1 MKYVLLSAPVV
12 IAVLAT
18 AQHLKAETPAHCK
31 PGYVR
36 SVPGGPCH
44 LDVLA
49 TNRFKANTKSAQ
61 RRARR

>member
-1 MKYVLLSAPVV
+1 MNVAIVSTLVVASALV
-12 IAVLAT
+12 IAQQAR
-18 AQHLKAETPAHCK
+18 AESPAHCA

-49 TNRFKANTKSAQ
+49 TNKFKAKTAAPRRQ
-61 RRARR
+61 RR